1 VGRVSEFCLDCN
13 HPTAEHGTEGCTA
26 VKSVQGGLTYYDCG
40 CSRAPERATAELNGQ
55 SVSMPA
61 AVAVARPGDTLVV
74 GFPIALSDRD
84 RDELAET
91 FRPLTEQGIKV
102 AFADH
107 VTSMVVAKG
116 DGS

>member
-1 VGRVSEFCLDCN
+1 MSEFCPDCN

-40 CSRAPERATAELNGQ
+40 CSRAPEWATAELNSE
-55 SVSMPA
+55 SVTMPA
-61 AVAVARPGDTLVV
+61 AVAVARPGDTLVI
-74 GFPIALSDRD
+74 GFSIPLDDDQYSQ
-84 RDELAET
+84 LAET
-91 FRPLTEQGIKV
+91 FKPLTEQGIKV

-107 VTSMVVAKG
+107 VTAMVVARG